1 VVVARV
7 LRSSW
12 NLKPVFMKKVF
23 TRSANDHSEHETG
36 LNMARL
42 LSGVWRE
49 NSEPPNLSQGDLAAI
64 LLQLCQSG
72 AGALAWWRIRGSA
85 LATSPSGIELQKV
98 YRRFRL
104 SALIHAQEI
113 KHVFSLLR
121 TEGIEPVLVKGWS
134 IARLYPDRALRP
146 YGDIDLCVRPDLF
159 AKARAAMKPLE
170 KIDGHYVDLHA
181 GFANIGR
188 GWQSTLECGDLS
200 PLWSWGQRSR
210 GDLSAYKTK
219 RDGGSPHSK
228 KESSNAAWNELFD
241 RSQLVDLDGEDI
253 RVLCAEDHLRI
264 LCLHFL
270 RSGAWRPPWLCDVAI
285 ALETRA
291 REFNWGVCLGRDC
304 RQAKWVVCTIELAN
318 QLLGADCSH
327 APVEK
332 KLPHWLAPAV
342 LAQWGR
348 IRDPNQRAMALPELF
363 KKTIGYRTF
372 FGELCAR
379 WNNPVR
385 ATVRLGGSFNDWP
398 RWPYQLGELFLRS
411 PEIPRQ
417 LASMFL
423 SSDL

>member
-1 VVVARV
+1 MEKAIAP
-7 LRSSW
+7 S
-12 NLKPVFMKKVF
+12 F
-23 TRSANDHSEHETG
+23 SAHSEHEIG
-36 LNMARL
+36 LKIARL
-42 LSGVWRE
+42 LTGAWRKT
-49 NSEPPNLSQGDLAAI
+49 SEPPNLSSGDLAAI
-64 LLQLCQSG
+64 VLQLCQSG
-72 AGALAWWRIRGSA
+72 AGALAWWRMRNSA
-85 LATSPSGIELQKV
+85 LATSPSGIELQEV

-104 SALIHAQEI
+104 SALIHTQEI
-113 KHVFSLLR
+113 KHCFSLLR
-121 TEGIEPVLVKGWS
+121 SKGIEPVLVKGWS

-181 GFANIGR
+181 GFASIGR
-188 GWQSTLECGDLS
+188 GQSSLECGDLW
-200 PLWSWGQRSR
+200 PFRFWRQRSR
-210 GDLSAYKTK
+210 GDLSAYKTG

-228 KESSNAAWNELFD
+228 KESSNTAWDELFD
-241 RSQLVDLDGEDI
+241 RSQLVDLDGEGI

-291 REFNWGVCLGRDC
+291 REFNWEVCLGRDR
-304 RQAKWVVCTIELAN
+304 RQAKWIGCTIELAH
-318 QLLGADCSH
+318 QLLGAGCSH

-332 KLPHWLAPAV
+332 TLPRWLAPAV

-348 IRDPNQRAMALPELF
+348 NRDPNHRAMALPELL
-363 KKTIGYRTF
+363 KRTTGYRTF
-372 FGELCAR
+372 FSELCAR
-379 WNNPVR
+379 WKNPVR
-385 ATVRLGGSFNDWP
+385 ATVRLRGRFNDWP

-417 LASMFL
+417 LAS
-423 SSDL
+423 SIRPTSDL